1 MAVRLA
7 SICLCWYCYG
17 GGSCKLFF
25 QCTNPAL
32 KSVDAAEGED
42 DSLFRVARMG
52 RPHAALF
59 EDPEHFLCAHRR
71 AGLDVTPL
79 AKMSLCRGRFSH
91 QQPFFPGLPLPGL
104 PPGIGFFEGFM
115 VRLLSR
121 DRRDVGRELTSSLAL
136 AAVVGLRRV
145 VAEAEK
151 DLQPTPELAHCEPFQ
166 EVE

>member
-1 MAVRLA
+1 MGALRGFHRA
-7 SICLCWYCYG
+7 DA
-17 GGSCKLFF
+17 
-25 QCTNPAL
+25 AL
-32 KSVDAAEGED
+32 KSVDAAESED

-91 QQPFFPGLPLPGL
+91 QQPFFPGLPLPDL

-115 VRLLSR
+115 VCLLSR
-121 DRRDVGRELTSSLAL
+121 DRRDIRRELASSLAL

-145 VAEAEK
+145 VTEAEQA
-151 DLQPTPELAHCEPFQ
+151 LQPTPEFAHCEPFQ
-166 EVE
+166 EVC